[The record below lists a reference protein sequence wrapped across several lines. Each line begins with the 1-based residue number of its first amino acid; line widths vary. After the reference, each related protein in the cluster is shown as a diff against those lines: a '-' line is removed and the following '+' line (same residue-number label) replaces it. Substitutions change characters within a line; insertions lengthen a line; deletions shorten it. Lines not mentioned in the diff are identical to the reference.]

1 MSLKTQSYLIAFLLI
16 KLDNYV
22 IINMGTGR
30 KIFRSSWIITL
41 VGGIILGIFGITK
54 IVEAANM
61 YVPPMNDSGW
71 FDASV
76 AQTNVQTTGI
86 VLCVIGFLFI
96 AVTGSLILYFVARQT
111 PEDMAKAEAKM
122 INEEKR
128 YRAKLQRL
136 GVDGDT
142 EYIRFRE
149 EYQTKP
155 QQKFCKYCG
164 ANLNGKNE
172 CSNYEEKSND

>member
-1 MSLKTQSYLIAFLLI
+1 MSK
-16 KLDNYV
+16 
-22 IINMGTGR
+22 GR
-30 KIFRSSWIITL
+30 KFFRSSWIITL

-76 AQTNVQTTGI
+76 AQTNVQITGI
-86 VLCVIGFLFI
+86 VLCVIGFGFI
-96 AVTGSLILYFVARQT
+96 ALMGTLILYFIARQT

-122 INEEKR
+122 INEQKR
-128 YRAKLQRL
+128 YKAELQRL

-142 EYIRFRE
+142 EYIRLRE
-149 EYQTKP
+149 EYQTNPKP
-155 QQKFCKYCG
+155 KLCKYCG

-172 CSNYEEKSND
+172 CSNCGAKSNE